1 MKFDHK
7 CNFKISDLINFTDG
21 ITNCEYVDQNGC
33 FIYFTYFYDDD
44 GTLRVEVQKEP
55 GGFHIPPPP
64 SLFIVTLFQLINAYL
79 CRVVIKTHSCTFS
92 DSISFQK

>member
-7 CNFKISDLINFTDG
+7 CNLNISHFINFTDG

-55 GGFHIPPPP
+55 GGFHIPP
-64 SLFIVTLFQLINAYL
+64 SLFIVGLFQLKNAYL
-79 CRVVIKTHSCTFS
+79 CRLVIKTHTCTFC

>member
-1 MKFDHK
+1 MKHDCLKFDCLKFDHK

-55 GGFHIPPPP
+55 GGFHIPPP
-64 SLFIVTLFQLINAYL
+64 LLHYL
-79 CRVVIKTHSCTFS
+79 LLGYFS
-92 DSISFQK
+92 